1 MTAKRTWLEG
11 SWFISYSGRQLVA
24 ENPDPASIDLIDI
37 AHHLSMVCRFGGACP
52 TFYSVASHS
61 MYVVDL
67 LPPELAI
74 EGLLHDASEAYLGDM
89 IKCVKRLCPD
99 YASLEHV
106 WELAIRDRFGLPTR
120 PTPEVKALVKQADI
134 AALLAE
140 RRDIFG
146 DPVQYDEIAA
156 PGHYCCIPATPAH
169 GERLFLTYARELG
182 LS

>member
-1 MTAKRTWLEG
+1 MNRTWLSG
-11 SWFISYSGRQLVA
+11 DWFLSYSGKQLVA
-24 ENPDPASIDLIDI
+24 ENPDPASIALVDI
-37 AHHLSMVCRFGGACP
+37 AHHLSMICRFGGACP
-52 TFYSVASHS
+52 VFYSVASHS
-61 MYVVDL
+61 MYVADL
-67 LPPELAI
+67 LPPELRI

-99 YASLEHV
+99 YANLEHV

-120 PTPEVKALVKQADI
+120 PTPEVKALIKQADI

-146 DPVQYDEIAA
+146 DTARYDEIAA
-156 PGHYCCIPATPAH
+156 PGRYTCTPQAPVDA
-169 GERLFLTYARELG
+169 ERLFLQYAHDLG